1 MKKIIIMLT
10 VLLSFVCVN
19 NVMAQNSYKDV
30 FKKANNTFNM
40 AIHFGG
46 IGCSQDLGLQEFLVS
61 TTIKG
66 VYADFGGWPS
76 AHGSDVDIDVW
87 DDDKAITCHL
97 GYQVPVTNWLRII
110 PMVGYAYDAM
120 GTTDGH
126 NWSCDSNGIH
136 NKFNID
142 EKVEG
147 LDYGAAVVFN
157 INHVNIQGTY
167 TKYNW
172 YIGIGYEF

>member
-10 VLLSFVCVN
+10 ILLSFVCVN
-19 NVMAQNSYKDV
+19 NVIAQNSYKDV
-30 FKKANNTFNM
+30 FKKANNTFNI

-46 IGCSQDLGLQEFLVS
+46 
-61 TTIKG
+61 
-66 VYADFGGWPS
+66 WPS
-76 AHGSDVDIDVW
+76 KHGSDVDVDVW
-87 DDDKAITCHL
+87 DDDKALTCHL
-97 GYQVPVTNWLRII
+97 GYQVPLTNWLRII
-110 PMVGYAYDAM
+110 PMVGYAYDVT

-126 NWSCDSNGIH
+126 DWSYNNGIH

-147 LDYGAAVVFN
+147 FDYGAAVVFN

>member
-19 NVMAQNSYKDV
+19 NVIAQNSYKDV

-46 IGCSQDLGLQEFLVS
+46 IGCSQGLGLQEFLVS

-76 AHGSDVDIDVW
+76 KHGSDVDVDVW
-87 DDDKAITCHL
+87 DDDKALTCHL

-110 PMVGYAYDAM
+110 PMVGYAYDAT
-120 GTTDGH
+120 GTTDGY

>member
-1 MKKIIIMLT
+1 MKKIIITLT

-19 NVMAQNSYKDV
+19 NVMAHNSYKDV
-30 FKKANNTFNM
+30 FKKANNTFNI

-76 AHGSDVDIDVW
+76 KHGSDVDVDVW
-87 DDDKAITCHL
+87 DDDKALTCHL

-110 PMVGYAYDAM
+110 PMVGYAYDVT

-126 NWSCDSNGIH
+126 DWSYNNGIH

-142 EKVEG
+142 EKVECISS
-147 LDYGAAVVFN
+147 A
-157 INHVNIQGTY
+157 ICI
-167 TKYNW
+167 YNSTENLLSKTCK
-172 YIGIGYEF
+172 IEDKNECILNP

>member
-1 MKKIIIMLT
+1 MLT

-46 IGCSQDLGLQEFLVS
+46 IGCSQDLGLHEFLVS

-76 AHGSDVDIDVW
+76 MHGSDVDVDVW

-97 GYQVPVTNWLRII
+97 GYQVPVTN
-110 PMVGYAYDAM
+110 
-120 GTTDGH
+120 
-126 NWSCDSNGIH
+126 
-136 NKFNID
+136 
-142 EKVEG
+142 
-147 LDYGAAVVFN
+147 
-157 INHVNIQGTY
+157 
-167 TKYNW
+167 
-172 YIGIGYEF
+172 